1 MINKI
6 HHINFI
12 VKDIELAVEKYK
24 SILGT
29 DNVVFDDLPGRGVKT
44 ARFTVG
50 EVLII
55 LIEPVKPGVPATFLE
70 KNGEGFFMMSFGV
83 KSLDAELER
92 IEKAGVKLD
101 ARGARKGLDNWRIHD
116 IDVKDSFGVQLQLC
130 EET

>member
-12 VKDIELAVEKYK
+12 VKDIDIAVEKYK
-24 SILGT
+24 SILAT
-29 DNVVFDDLPGRGVKT
+29 DDVVLDDLPERGVKT

-50 EVLII
+50 EVLVI
-55 LIEPVKPGVPATFLE
+55 LIEPVKPGVPATFLKE
-70 KNGEGFFMMSFGV
+70 NGEGFFLMSFGV
-83 KSLDAELER
+83 ESLDAELER
-92 IEKAGVKLD
+92 IEKSGVKLD
-101 ARGARKGLDNWRIHD
+101 AKGTRKGLENWLIHD